1 MLKKVSFIF
10 FKCQRFYQMVSSI
23 SIFFH
28 MRWYFLRTEIRY
40 NKWCN
45 SALVTSSRKKF
56 LNVVDPTY
64 HCVNIFFLQEDFT
77 AGQMLLKV
85 LRSKPKNDQIM
96 CNAACLVGNL
106 ATSSEDQVCYR
117 IILFWQAMCSVTGRS
132 WSYCSWIY
140 NYLCNQC
147 LSSLSCEFEPRSWRG
162 VLDTALCD
170 KVYLWLATGQWV
182 SSTNKIDHHDI
193 TEILL
198 KVINQCVL
206 WQLLKFW
213 STGTFKWI
221 LSYSPIC
228 FYWSWCNTLKL
239 LSLIIVSFCIVVNYS
254 LFTCLTS
261 K

>member
-1 MLKKVSFIF
+1 
-10 FKCQRFYQMVSSI
+10 
-23 SIFFH
+23 
-28 MRWYFLRTEIRY
+28 
-40 NKWCN
+40 
-45 SALVTSSRKKF
+45 
-56 LNVVDPTY
+56 
-64 HCVNIFFLQEDFT
+64 
-77 AGQMLLKV
+77 MLLKV

-117 IILFWQAMCSVTGRS
+117 IILFWQAMCSVTGPSWS
-132 WSYCSWIY
+132 WSYGSWIY

-147 LSSLSCEFEPRSWRG
+147 LSSLSCEFKPRSWRG
-162 VLDTALCD
+162 VLDTTLCD

-198 KVINQCVL
+198 KVALNVINQCVL
-206 WQLLKFW
+206 KQLLKFW
-213 STGTFKWI
+213 STGTFKWF